1 MKMNTCVRSGVL
13 FCLLMAGVPCSFAQK
28 PVLTDW
34 NYLPSY
40 GQSLSVGRTAKP
52 VVITE
57 QKNGNFMFKGGVRP
71 FEGDNDRSAAVP
83 LVERVSPDGARGETP
98 VSGAS
103 GNFMRLLKKR
113 DAGKAA
119 RVRFLCSADGVGGVS
134 IGVLSKSNAPYQRI
148 LDDLTAGR
156 ELADKA
162 GKTFSMPCFLWTQG
176 ETDQQDKKTREWYKE
191 KMRADSGY

>member
-1 MKMNTCVRSGVL
+1 M
-13 FCLLMAGVPCSFAQK
+13 
-28 PVLTDW
+28 
-34 NYLPSY
+34 
-40 GQSLSVGRTAKP
+40 
-52 VVITE
+52 ITE
-57 QKNGNFMFKGGVRP
+57 QKNGNLMFKGGVRP

>member
-1 MKMNTCVRSGVL
+1 MPERLQG
-13 FCLLMAGVPCSFAQK
+13 P
-28 PVLTDW
+28 
-34 NYLPSY
+34 
-40 GQSLSVGRTAKP
+40 
-52 VVITE
+52 
-57 QKNGNFMFKGGVRP
+57 
-71 FEGDNDRSAAVP
+71 VP
-83 LVERVSPDGARGETP
+83 L
-98 VSGAS
+98 
-103 GNFMRLLKKR
+103 L
-113 DAGKAA
+113 
-119 RVRFLCSADGVGGVS
+119 ADGVGGVS

>member
-13 FCLLMAGVPCSFAQK
+13 FCLLMAGVPCGFAQK
-28 PVLTDW
+28 LVLTDW
-34 NYLPSY
+34 NYLQSY
-40 GQSLSVGRTAKP
+40 GQSLSVGWTAKP
-52 VVITE
+52 VVTTE
-57 QKNGNFMFKGGVRP
+57 QKNGNLMFKGGVRP
-71 FEGDNDRSAAVP
+71 FEGGSDRSAAVP

-148 LDDLTAGR
+148 LGDLTAGR

-176 ETDQQDKKTREWYKE
+176 ETDQQDRKTRE
-191 KMRADSGY
+191 

>member
-1 MKMNTCVRSGVL
+1 
-13 FCLLMAGVPCSFAQK
+13 
-28 PVLTDW
+28 
-34 NYLPSY
+34 
-40 GQSLSVGRTAKP
+40 
-52 VVITE
+52 
-57 QKNGNFMFKGGVRP
+57 
-71 FEGDNDRSAAVP
+71 
-83 LVERVSPDGARGETP
+83 
-98 VSGAS
+98 
-103 GNFMRLLKKR
+103 MRLLKKR

-162 GKTFSMPCFLWTQG
+162 GKTFPCLVSCGRRGKPTSR
-176 ETDQQDKKTREWYKE
+176 TKKTREWYKE

>member
-1 MKMNTCVRSGVL
+1 M
-13 FCLLMAGVPCSFAQK
+13 
-28 PVLTDW
+28 
-34 NYLPSY
+34 
-40 GQSLSVGRTAKP
+40 
-52 VVITE
+52 
-57 QKNGNFMFKGGVRP
+57 
-71 FEGDNDRSAAVP
+71 
-83 LVERVSPDGARGETP
+83 ERVSPDGARGETP